1 MSEQANYFKIGIFV
15 ISATVL
21 TVGAVIVLGA
31 GAIFRE
37 TIMVESYFDE
47 SVQGLD
53 IGSPVKYRGI
63 KIGKVEVIDA
73 AGREYGGNSP
83 YVMVRSSLFADMF
96 EDEARED
103 FESGLRKS
111 IEKGLRVRLV
121 SQGLTGAVYIEADFL
136 DPGRFQPLEITWNP
150 NHLRVPSAESTI
162 TRLSDSLD
170 GIMRNL
176 EKINIH
182 DIIVRLERIMDT
194 LNHTLEGADIEWVSL
209 EAHKLLS
216 ELRDTNRH
224 LGQLIGG
231 EETHRVISEAAS
243 TLASARRIV
252 ENAEKPASE
261 FLTAMAETR
270 SVMKEASAAMTS
282 LRRVIENVETPVNSV
297 LGDLRDT
304 AANTNALT
312 GKLGQFPEELNRTLA
327 QLQSTL
333 VKFDQLASVEQQD
346 IEITLNNIRLISEHL
361 EELTDDIRQYPS
373 HLLFGDPPEP
383 LNLEK
388 E

>member
-21 TVGAVIVLGA
+21 AVGAVIVLGA

-150 NHLRVPSAESTI
+150 HHLRVPSAESTI

-194 LNHTLEGADIEWVSL
+194 LNQTLEGADIQWVSL

-231 EETHRVISEAAS
+231 EETRRVVSEAAS

-270 SVMKEASAAMTS
+270 SVMKEASVAMTS
-282 LRRVIENVETPVNSV
+282 LRRVIENAETPVNSV

-333 VKFDQLASVEQQD
+333 GKFDQLASVEQQD